1 MAKDIIIRGN
11 TYLACPEVDIP
22 LANGNGT
29 AKFTDTSDAT
39 LSSGSQ
45 LRNGVTAYDGNGTK
59 ITGSMTEKASA
70 TYTPTTSNQV
80 INANQ
85 YLTGVQTIEGDANL
99 VSSNIVSGIS
109 IFGVN
114 GSVQVPIISQDATT
128 KILSIS

>member
-1 MAKDIIIRGN
+1 M
-11 TYLACPEVDIP
+11 ACPEVDIP